1 MSAPNEVIVIEPIFN
16 RAVRKGL
23 SAILL
28 GSTFVFS
35 ITVLA
40 ESQVISITSDNTNYF
55 PGESFKASIL
65 YETTDHN
72 AATGVGIRVHYDS
85 SQLSVD
91 AITNVLYRSNVGTQI
106 KQDTADYD
114 NDALTD
120 KFVTAGWADTSGQW
134 PEDSGQQVTLLDLMI
149 NTSDEFA
156 GSQINVT
163 LSSGD
168 VSYSGLSGSLKLT
181 STSGD

>member
-1 MSAPNEVIVIEPIFN
+1 MRGANEIIAIGPFSN
-16 RAVRKGL
+16 RVARDGL
-23 SAILL
+23 NAALL
-28 GSTFVFS
+28 VSSIGFS
-35 ITVLA
+35 VAAFA
-40 ESQVISITSDNTNYF
+40 ESQVISISSNNTNYF

-65 YETTDHN
+65 YETTDN
-72 AATGVGIRVHYDS
+72 KLATGVGIRVHYDS

-114 NDALTD
+114 NDPLTD
-120 KFVTAGWADTSGQW
+120 KFVTAGWADTNRQW
-134 PEDSGQQVTLLDLMI
+134 PEYSGQQVTLLDLMI
-149 NTSDEFA
+149 STSDEFE

-168 VSYSGLSGSLKLT
+168 VSYNGLGGSLKLT
-181 STSGD
+181 SN

>member
-1 MSAPNEVIVIEPIFN
+1 MRAPNEAILIEPIFN
-16 RAVRKGL
+16 RTVHKGL
-23 SAILL
+23 NAILL

-35 ITVLA
+35 VAVLA
-40 ESQVISITSDNTNYF
+40 ESQVISIISNNTNYL
-55 PGESFKASIL
+55 PGESFKASVL
-65 YETTDHN
+65 YETTDN
-72 AATGVGIRVHYDS
+72 NVATGIGIRVHYDS

-114 NDALTD
+114 DDPLTD
-120 KFVTAGWADTSGQW
+120 KFVTAGWADTSRQW
-134 PEDSGQQVTLLDLMI
+134 PEYPDQQVNLLDLMI
-149 NTSDEFA
+149 STADEFT

>member
-1 MSAPNEVIVIEPIFN
+1 MSAPNEAIVIEPIFN

-114 NDALTD
+114 DDPLTD
-120 KFVTAGWADTSGQW
+120 KLILAGWADTNADWPGQ
-134 PEDSGQQVTLLDLMI
+134 LDLPATLFDI
-149 NTSDEFA
+149 TYTTSKAFK
-156 GSQINVT
+156 GSQVNVT
-163 LSSGD
+163 VSSGD
-168 VSYSGLSGSLKLT
+168 VNYSVLGGYLKFD
-181 STSGD
+181 SAEY